1 MAEMTGYGL
10 QKQFYEWLA
19 ETDEPVT
26 SAHIALYHYIIQL
39 CNRLAWKNPM
49 DMDTPMAKICSG
61 IKHQNTY
68 KGTLIDLHLWGLV
81 EILYWTKNQHR
92 AHRIRLNPEILPDEN
107 INLAIF
113 DTIEMSK
120 LNTQTAKITH
130 IEVSKL
136 NKQRLSNE
144 YAMNKQR
151 LSSDSYSKQYKL
163 PKPSKLKKLS
173 QTDERNFLEILDN
186 EEGNITPLN
195 TPKNQGK
202 EKGAGGG
209 DLKTDILNYFL
220 GMGWTAELAEKYY
233 QTYSATNWTYN
244 GEAITNWR
252 AFAKGFVDKQPSQ
265 PKQLIS
271 QTYRGIEPPPNF
283 W

>member
-1 MAEMTGYGL
+1 MTGYGL

-26 SAHIALYHYIIQL
+26 SAHIALYHYIVQL

-271 QTYRGIEPPPNF
+271 QTYCGIEPPPNF

>member
-1 MAEMTGYGL
+1 MTGYGL

-26 SAHIALYHYIIQL
+26 SAHIALYHYIVQL

-163 PKPSKLKKLS
+163 DKLSKLKKLS
-173 QTDERNFLEILDN
+173 QTDERNFLEILGN
-186 EEGNITPLN
+186 EDSEVTPLN

-209 DLKTDILNYFL
+209 DLKTDIIKYFVANN
-220 GMGWTAELAEKYY
+220 WSEALAVKYY
-233 QTYSATNWTYN
+233 DTYTATNWTHN
-244 GEAITNWR
+244 GEKIKSWQ
-252 AFAKGFVDKQPSQ
+252 AFAKGFIDKQPSQ
-265 PKQLIS
+265 PQTTS
-271 QTYRGIEPPPNF
+271 TYRGIEPPPNF

>member
-49 DMDTPMAKICSG
+49 DIDTPTGMLCSKIG
-61 IKHQNTY
+61 TGRTY
-68 KGTLIDLHLWGLV
+68 KATLIDLHLWGLV
-81 EILYWTKNQHR
+81 GIEFWTKNQHR
-92 AHRIRLNPEILPDEN
+92 AHRIRINAEILPDED

-120 LNTQTAKITH
+120 LIPQLDKIAQIDYAKKQKQ
-130 IEVSKL
+130 SKSKAKAEH
-136 NKQRLSNE
+136 KQSISK
-144 YAMNKQR
+144 AG
-151 LSSDSYSKQYKL
+151 YSKQDKQD
-163 PKPSKLKKLS
+163 KQSKLKKLS
-173 QTDERNFLEILDN
+173 QTDERENLENLNVFLDSDLASN
-186 EEGNITPLN
+186 NP
-195 TPKNQGK
+195 PQGK

-209 DLKTDILNYFL
+209 ILKSDIIKYFVANN
-220 GMGWTAELAEKYY
+220 WSEALAVKYY
-233 QTYSATNWTYN
+233 DTYTATNWTHN
-244 GEAITNWR
+244 GEKIKSWQ
-252 AFAKGFVDKQPSQ
+252 AFAKGFIDKQPSQ
-265 PKQLIS
+265 PQTTS
-271 QTYRGIEPPPNF
+271 TYRGIEPPPNF

>member
-39 CNRLAWKNPM
+39 CNRLGWKNPM
-49 DMDTPMAKICSG
+49 DIDTPMAKICSG

-120 LNTQTAKITH
+120 LNTQTAKITN

-163 PKPSKLKKLS
+163 DKLSKLKKLS
-173 QTDERNFLEILDN
+173 QTDERNFLENLGN
-186 EEGNITPLN
+186 EDSEVTPLN
-195 TPKNQGK
+195 TPKNQDK
-202 EKGAGGG
+202 KGSGGG

>member
-26 SAHIALYHYIIQL
+26 PAHIALYHYIVQL
-39 CNRLAWKNPM
+39 CNRLGWKNPI
-49 DMDTPMAKICSG
+49 DIDTPTGMLCSKIG
-61 IKHQNTY
+61 TGRTY
-68 KGTLIDLHLWGLV
+68 KATLIDLHLWGLV
-81 EILYWTKNQHR
+81 GIEFWTKNQHR
-92 AHRIRLNPEILPDEN
+92 AHRIRLNAEILPDED

-120 LNTQTAKITH
+120 LIPQLDKIAQIDYAKKQKQSI
-130 IEVSKL
+130 SKAKAEH
-136 NKQRLSNE
+136 KQSISR
-144 YAMNKQR
+144 AG
-151 LSSDSYSKQYKL
+151 YSKQYKL
-163 PKPSKLKKLS
+163 DKLSKLKKLS
-173 QTDERNFLEILDN
+173 QTDERENLENLNGFLDSDLVPND
-186 EEGNITPLN
+186 TPRI
-195 TPKNQGK
+195 K

-233 QTYSATNWTYN
+233 DTYTATNWTHN
-244 GEAITNWR
+244 GEKIKSWQ
-252 AFAKGFVDKQPSQ
+252 AFAKGFIDKQPSQ
-265 PKQLIS
+265 PQTTS
-271 QTYRGIEPPPNF
+271 TYRGIEPPPNF

>member
-26 SAHIALYHYIIQL
+26 PAHIALYHYIVQL
-39 CNRLAWKNPM
+39 CNRLGWKNPI
-49 DMDTPMAKICSG
+49 DIDTPTGMLCSKIG
-61 IKHQNTY
+61 TGRTY
-68 KGTLIDLHLWGLV
+68 KATLIDLHLWGLV
-81 EILYWTKNQHR
+81 GIEFWTKNQHR
-92 AHRIRLNPEILPDEN
+92 AHRIRLNAEILPDED

-120 LNTQTAKITH
+120 LIPQLDKIAQIDYAKKQKQSI
-130 IEVSKL
+130 SKAKAEH
-136 NKQRLSNE
+136 KQSISR
-144 YAMNKQR
+144 AG
-151 LSSDSYSKQYKL
+151 YSKQYKL
-163 PKPSKLKKLS
+163 DKLSKLKKLS
-173 QTDERNFLEILDN
+173 QTDERNFLENLGN
-186 EEGNITPLN
+186 EDSEVTPLN

-202 EKGAGGG
+202 KGAGGG
-209 DLKTDILNYFL
+209 SILKSDIIDYFL
-220 GMGWTAELAEKYY
+220 GMGWSAELAEKYY

>member
-49 DMDTPMAKICSG
+49 DIDTPMAKICSG

-92 AHRIRLNPEILPDEN
+92 AHRIRLNPEISPDEN

-173 QTDERNFLEILDN
+173 QTDERENLENLNVFLDSDLASN
-186 EEGNITPLN
+186 NP
-195 TPKNQGK
+195 PQGK

-209 DLKTDILNYFL
+209 ILKSDIIKYFVANN
-220 GMGWTAELAEKYY
+220 WSEALAVKYY
-233 QTYSATNWTYN
+233 DTYTATNWTHN
-244 GEAITNWR
+244 GEKIKSWQ
-252 AFAKGFVDKQPSQ
+252 AFAKGFIDKQPSQ
-265 PKQLIS
+265 PQTTS
-271 QTYRGIEPPPNF
+271 TYRGIEPPPNF

>member
-39 CNRLAWKNPM
+39 CNRLGWKNPM
-49 DMDTPMAKICSG
+49 DIDTPMAKICSG

-120 LNTQTAKITH
+120 LIPQLDKIAQIDYAKKQKQ
-130 IEVSKL
+130 SKSKAKAEH
-136 NKQRLSNE
+136 KQSISK
-144 YAMNKQR
+144 AG
-151 LSSDSYSKQYKL
+151 YSKQDKQD
-163 PKPSKLKKLS
+163 KQSKLKKLS
-173 QTDERNFLEILDN
+173 QTGERENLENLNVFLDSDLASN
-186 EEGNITPLN
+186 NP
-195 TPKNQGK
+195 PQGK

-209 DLKTDILNYFL
+209 ILKSDIIKYFVANN
-220 GMGWTAELAEKYY
+220 WSEALAVKYY
-233 QTYSATNWTYN
+233 DTYTATNWTHN
-244 GEAITNWR
+244 GEKIKSWQ
-252 AFAKGFVDKQPSQ
+252 AFAKGFIDKQPSQ
-265 PKQLIS
+265 PQTTS
-271 QTYRGIEPPPNF
+271 TYRGIEPPPNF

>member
-39 CNRLAWKNPM
+39 CNRLGWKNPM
-49 DMDTPMAKICSG
+49 DIDTPTGMLCSKIG
-61 IKHQNTY
+61 TGRTY
-68 KGTLIDLHLWGLV
+68 KATLIDLHLWGLV
-81 EILYWTKNQHR
+81 GIEFWTKNQHR
-92 AHRIRLNPEILPDEN
+92 AHRIRINAEILPDED

-120 LNTQTAKITH
+120 LAPQLEKIAQIDYAKKQKQSI
-130 IEVSKL
+130 SKAKAEH
-136 NKQRLSNE
+136 KQSKSR
-144 YAMNKQR
+144 AG
-151 LSSDSYSKQYKL
+151 YSKQYKL
-163 PKPSKLKKLS
+163 DKLSKLKKLS

-186 EEGNITPLN
+186 EEGNVTPLN

-202 EKGAGGG
+202 KGAGGG
-209 DLKTDILNYFL
+209 DLKTDIIKYFVANN
-220 GMGWTAELAEKYY
+220 WSEALAVKYY
-233 QTYSATNWTYN
+233 DTYTATNWTHN
-244 GEAITNWR
+244 GEKIKSWQ
-252 AFAKGFVDKQPSQ
+252 AFAKGFIDKQPSQ
-265 PKQLIS
+265 PQTTS
-271 QTYRGIEPPPNF
+271 TYRGIEPPPNF

>member
-39 CNRLAWKNPM
+39 CNRLGWKNPM

-173 QTDERNFLEILDN
+173 QTDERNFLENLGN
-186 EEGNITPLN
+186 EEGNVTPLN
-195 TPKNQGK
+195 TSKNQGK
-202 EKGAGGG
+202 KGAGGG

-244 GEAITNWR
+244 GEVITNWR

>member
-1 MAEMTGYGL
+1 MTGYGL

-39 CNRLAWKNPM
+39 CNRLGWKNPM
-49 DMDTPMAKICSG
+49 DIDTPTGMLCSKIG
-61 IKHQNTY
+61 TGRTY
-68 KGTLIDLHLWGLV
+68 KATLIDLHLWGLV
-81 EILYWTKNQHR
+81 GIEFWTKNQHR
-92 AHRIRLNPEILPDEN
+92 AHRIRINAEILPDED

-120 LNTQTAKITH
+120 LIPQLDKIAQIDYAKKQKQ
-130 IEVSKL
+130 SKSKAKAEH
-136 NKQRLSNE
+136 KQSISK
-144 YAMNKQR
+144 AG
-151 LSSDSYSKQYKL
+151 YSKQDKQD
-163 PKPSKLKKLS
+163 KQSKLKKLS
-173 QTDERNFLEILDN
+173 QTGERENLENLNVFLDSDLASN
-186 EEGNITPLN
+186 NP
-195 TPKNQGK
+195 PQGK
-202 EKGAGGG
+202 EKGAGGGG

-220 GMGWTAELAEKYY
+220 GMGWPAELAEKYY

>member
-1 MAEMTGYGL
+1 MTGYGL

-39 CNRLAWKNPM
+39 CNRLGWKNPM
-49 DMDTPMAKICSG
+49 DIDTPTGMLCSKIG
-61 IKHQNTY
+61 TGRTY
-68 KGTLIDLHLWGLV
+68 KATLIDLHLWGLV
-81 EILYWTKNQHR
+81 GIEFWTKNQHR
-92 AHRIRLNPEILPDEN
+92 AHRIRINAEILPDED

-120 LNTQTAKITH
+120 LIPQTAKITH

-163 PKPSKLKKLS
+163 DKLSKLKKLS
-173 QTDERNFLEILDN
+173 QTDERNFLEILGN
-186 EEGNITPLN
+186 EDSEVTPLN

>member
-39 CNRLAWKNPM
+39 CNRLGWKNPM
-49 DMDTPMAKICSG
+49 DIDTPTGMLCSKIG
-61 IKHQNTY
+61 TGRTY
-68 KGTLIDLHLWGLV
+68 KATLIDLHLWGLV
-81 EILYWTKNQHR
+81 GIEFWTKNQHR
-92 AHRIRLNPEILPDEN
+92 AHRIRINAEILPDED

-120 LNTQTAKITH
+120 LIPQLEKIAQIDYAKKQKQSI
-130 IEVSKL
+130 SKAKAEH
-136 NKQRLSNE
+136 KQSKSR
-144 YAMNKQR
+144 AG
-151 LSSDSYSKQYKL
+151 YSKQDKQDKL
-163 PKPSKLKKLS
+163 SKLKKLS

-186 EEGNITPLN
+186 EEGNVTPLN

-202 EKGAGGG
+202 KGAGGG
-209 DLKTDILNYFL
+209 DLKTDIIKYFVANN
-220 GMGWTAELAEKYY
+220 WSEALAVKYY
-233 QTYSATNWTYN
+233 DTYTATNWTHN
-244 GEAITNWR
+244 GEKIKSWQ
-252 AFAKGFVDKQPSQ
+252 AFAKGFIDKQPSQ
-265 PKQLIS
+265 PQTTS
-271 QTYRGIEPPPNF
+271 TYRGIEPPPNF

>member
-26 SAHIALYHYIIQL
+26 SAHIALHHYIIQL
-39 CNRLAWKNPM
+39 CNRLGWKNPM

-209 DLKTDILNYFL
+209 ILKSDIINYFL
-220 GMGWTAELAEKYY
+220 GMG
-233 QTYSATNWTYN
+233 
-244 GEAITNWR
+244 
-252 AFAKGFVDKQPSQ
+252 
-265 PKQLIS
+265 
-271 QTYRGIEPPPNF
+271 
-283 W
+283 

>member
-49 DMDTPMAKICSG
+49 DIDTPTGMLCSKIG
-61 IKHQNTY
+61 TGRTY
-68 KGTLIDLHLWGLV
+68 KATLIDLHLWGLV
-81 EILYWTKNQHR
+81 GIEFWTKNQHR
-92 AHRIRLNPEILPDEN
+92 AHRIRINAEILPDED

-120 LNTQTAKITH
+120 LAPQLEKIAQIDYAKKQKQSI
-130 IEVSKL
+130 SKAKAEH
-136 NKQRLSNE
+136 KQSKSR
-144 YAMNKQR
+144 AG
-151 LSSDSYSKQYKL
+151 YSKQYKL
-163 PKPSKLKKLS
+163 DKLSKLKKLS
-173 QTDERNFLEILDN
+173 QTGERENLENLNVFLDSDLASN
-186 EEGNITPLN
+186 NP
-195 TPKNQGK
+195 PQGK

-209 DLKTDILNYFL
+209 ILKSDIIKYFVANN
-220 GMGWTAELAEKYY
+220 WSEALAVKYY
-233 QTYSATNWTYN
+233 DTYTATNWTHN
-244 GEAITNWR
+244 GEKIKSWQ
-252 AFAKGFVDKQPSQ
+252 AFAKGFIDKQPSQ
-265 PKQLIS
+265 PQTTS
-271 QTYRGIEPPPNF
+271 TYRGIEPPPNF

>member
-1 MAEMTGYGL
+1 MAEMAEMTGYGL

-39 CNRLAWKNPM
+39 CNRLGWKNPM
-49 DMDTPMAKICSG
+49 DIDTPMAKICSG

-173 QTDERNFLEILDN
+173 QTDERENLENLNVFLDSDLASN
-186 EEGNITPLN
+186 NP
-195 TPKNQGK
+195 PQGK

-209 DLKTDILNYFL
+209 DLKTDIIKYFVANN
-220 GMGWTAELAEKYY
+220 WSEALAVKYY
-233 QTYSATNWTYN
+233 DTYTATNWTHN
-244 GEAITNWR
+244 GEKIKSWQ
-252 AFAKGFVDKQPSQ
+252 AFAKGFIDKQPSQ
-265 PKQLIS
+265 PQTTS
-271 QTYRGIEPPPNF
+271 TYRGIEPPPNF

>member
-120 LNTQTAKITH
+120 LNTQTAKIAH

-186 EEGNITPLN
+186 EEGNVTPLN

-202 EKGAGGG
+202 KGAGGG

>member
-39 CNRLAWKNPM
+39 CNRLGWKNPM
-49 DMDTPMAKICSG
+49 DIDTPTGMLCSKIG
-61 IKHQNTY
+61 TGRTY
-68 KGTLIDLHLWGLV
+68 KATLIDLHLWGLV

-120 LNTQTAKITH
+120 LNTQTAKITN

-163 PKPSKLKKLS
+163 DKLSKLKKLS
-173 QTDERNFLEILDN
+173 QTDERNFLENLGN
-186 EEGNITPLN
+186 EDSEVTPLN
-195 TPKNQGK
+195 TPKNQDK
-202 EKGAGGG
+202 KGSGGG

>member
-120 LNTQTAKITH
+120 LNTQTAKIAH

-186 EEGNITPLN
+186 EEGNVTPLN

-202 EKGAGGG
+202 KGAGGG

-233 QTYSATNWTYN
+233 DTYAATNWTHN
-244 GEAITNWR
+244 GEKIKSWQ
-252 AFAKGFVDKQPSQ
+252 AFAKGFIDKQPSQ
-265 PKQLIS
+265 PQTTS
-271 QTYRGIEPPPNF
+271 TYRGIEPPPNF